1 MMTRGVSSHLT
12 WADLLAAAT
21 TPGEVIRVV
30 RDFMATWT
38 PQELAA
44 LPADCQ
50 PPNKFGLPEDIV
62 LYTFMLVDHEMKE
75 SERWGSAPISWVTR
89 RVASEKNADMRK
101 TPASR
106 SRSFISWSTSMKV

>member
-1 MMTRGVSSHLT
+1 MMTRGISSHLT

-21 TPGEVIRVV
+21 TPGQVIAVV

-62 LYTFMLVDHEMKE
+62 LYTLMLVDHEMKE
-75 SERWGSAPISWVTR
+75 RERDAGVLRMSAFFSEATR
-89 RVASEKNADMRK
+89 RVTQLMGALPQRSAAN
-101 TPASR
+101 ASR
-106 SRSFISWSTSMKV
+106 VSD